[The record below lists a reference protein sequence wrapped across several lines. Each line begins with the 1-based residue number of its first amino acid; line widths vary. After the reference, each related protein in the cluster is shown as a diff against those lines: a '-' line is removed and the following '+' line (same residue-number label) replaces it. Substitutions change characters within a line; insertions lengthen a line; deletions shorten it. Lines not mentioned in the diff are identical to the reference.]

1 MSWLIFA
8 ILSAVSAALVSI
20 FGKIGLQN
28 IDANTATAIRAV
40 IMALFLVGVITVQGN
55 LGKVPEIIGQKKALL
70 FIVLSG
76 VAGATSWLF
85 YFLALK
91 TGKVSQVGPID
102 KLSVVIATLLAIFFF
117 GEKLSLT
124 GGMGVALI
132 AIGVLL
138 TAIN

>member
-8 ILSAVSAALVSI
+8 FLSAVFAALVSI
-20 FGKIGLQN
+20 FGKLGLQN

-40 IMALFLVGVITVQGN
+40 IMALFLIGVVIFQGN
-55 LGKVPEIIGQKKALL
+55 LGKVPEIISDKKTLL

-91 TGKVSQVGPID
+91 VGKVSQVAPVD

-117 GEKLSLT
+117 GEKLSLLN
-124 GGMGVALI
+124 GIGVGLI
-132 AIGVLL
+132 AVGVIL
-138 TAIN
+138 TAIQ